1 MTFCCNSKEKEKK
14 LLGDE
19 LAPEEAQDESTTMQV
34 AVQSDT
40 LFHID
45 GGLDHI
51 DGKTRFSLHYCK
63 PLEIY
68 AECKIMTYRLVS
80 NHIAN
85 LIAVINLGFNG
96 YRDLVLPQA
105 EIDPLVRKAIVVI
118 VEQHLSLQ
126 NGTTVSLDPT
136 AYSSLVR
143 DLITRSE
150 RCAPQDDESALTV
163 LLLLHIRE
171 MISGSP
177 NFKLVY
183 GSLRVVVNALGQG
196 LDAMA
201 SELRKFVEMQ
211 ILRYVSISRYKRKPV
226 AHALIESVSLES
238 PSLTRQMAHNSSKHS
253 SKLVLGSYPGVSN
266 SILSSKR
273 SSYSWQT

>member
-1 MTFCCNSKEKEKK
+1 M
-14 LLGDE
+14 
-19 LAPEEAQDESTTMQV
+19 
-34 AVQSDT
+34 
-40 LFHID
+40 
-45 GGLDHI
+45 
-51 DGKTRFSLHYCK
+51 
-63 PLEIY
+63 
-68 AECKIMTYRLVS
+68 
-80 NHIAN
+80 
-85 LIAVINLGFNG
+85 
-96 YRDLVLPQA
+96 
-105 EIDPLVRKAIVVI
+105 
-118 VEQHLSLQ
+118 Q

-143 DLITRSE
+143 DLITRSQ

-211 ILRYVSISRYKRKPV
+211 ILRYVSMSTGKRKPA
-226 AHALIESVSLES
+226 AHAFIESASLAN
-238 PSLTRQMAHNSSKHS
+238 PSSTKPTAHNSSKHS
-253 SKLVLGSYPGVSN
+253 NKLVWASYPGVYN